1 MDLPPVPSEEHQVSN
16 RLMYSLWGGR
26 TASSKVSTLDH
37 ELVDDAVEGRALVSE
52 ALLASGQS
60 TMPL

>member
-1 MDLPPVPSEEHQVSN
+1 
-16 RLMYSLWGGR
+16 MYSLWGGR